1 MIQVYNIFDGQ
12 APELY
17 QGDID
22 QTEIER
28 LPEDFADPD
37 REPLETAYGMPFP
50 LDFFRMYECMARLSP
65 NDPLTAFS
73 VVGLLAVGPFEELHK
88 MKRFDGYLPDPEC
101 QMKLHM
107 QHRNLGSNFHYFFLD
122 RCGFVDLSDIFR
134 ICSLTKIL
142 F

>member
-1 MIQVYNIFDGQ
+1 MIHGFQCGFFDGQ
-12 APELY
+12 ARELY

-107 QHRNLGSNFHYFFLD
+107 QHRNLGSNFCCFLD
-122 RCGFVDLSDIFR
+122 ADFL
-134 ICSLTKIL
+134 
-142 F
+142 

>member
-1 MIQVYNIFDGQ
+1 MNPVCFCSVDEQ
-12 APELY
+12 ALELE

-107 QHRNLGSNFHYFFLD
+107 QHRILG
-122 RCGFVDLSDIFR
+122 
-134 ICSLTKIL
+134 
-142 F
+142 